1 MESIATSTSSFFN
14 NKAQEF
20 YFDYNNE
27 NKINTESLFENSFD
41 FVSTFWQEREL

>member
-20 YFDYNNE
+20 YFDYNNDA
-27 NKINTESLFENSFD
+27 KINSESLFENSFD
-41 FVSTFWQEREL
+41 YVSTFCREREL